1 MRQRTMKVQVESLD
15 AFEARA
21 RRLAR
26 RADRG
31 QEIPEGVVISLESA
45 SVFLALLTRPRL
57 KLLQAVLKQEKSLS
71 DLQEEL
77 GRSRTAL
84 RRDIQRLEEAGLLE
98 SGLVKPMGHQR
109 RRMVRAVADR
119 VELRAW
125 IG

>member
-1 MRQRTMKVQVESLD
+1 MRQRNMKVQIESLE
-15 AFEARA
+15 AFETRA
-21 RRLAR
+21 RQLAR

-31 QEIPEGVVISLESA
+31 QGIPDGVVISLDSA
-45 SVFLALLTRPRL
+45 STFLALLTRPRL

-71 DLQEEL
+71 ELQDEL

-98 SGLVKPMGHQR
+98 SGLVKPVGRQR

-119 VELRAW
+119 VELRAC